1 MSVFKAIHGL
11 GWLGLRWEG
20 GKEGRSDGDGKKRWR
35 YGNKKEQ
42 RDTNGN
48 RGGLRHRGGG

>member
-42 RDTNGN
+42 
-48 RGGLRHRGGG
+48 